1 MAVPKLAIKLKSDSG
16 SNALDA
22 ITKSGA
28 LSVPSN
34 ISGIKLFYQLV
45 KSGEPIDQNWT
56 AVGSKSIPSPSSDG
70 EWTLLLQARDKKGNV
85 ISTLQ
90 KSFTLDSIAKAPEVS
105 LTHDTGTYNDD
116 LVSNDGSLNIN
127 AETGAKIKYSINA
140 GKTWSSHFKPIEG
153 LNSVLVR
160 QTDLAGNVSTS
171 THFKFTLD
179 TTGFDTAPDVSL
191 VNDSSDGYTGHDT
204 DLITNQPELNIETL
218 DSNATTLYSMDGGA
232 TWLDTFNAHE
242 GANQL
247 LVKQVDSA
255 GNSSPATNFEFILDQ
270 TVNEVVVSLLNDSSN
285 GEAGY
290 DSDTITNDAQ
300 LLVENVEAGAH
311 LEFSLDQGMT
321 WQTDFLPTEG
331 INEVQVRQTDVA
343 GNISNPTKITFTLD
357 TQAPDTG
364 EDSFTV
370 DAGVST
376 ILDILANDGN
386 ENGLEMQSIDS
397 FSALGGSITQN
408 DDGSFSYQPADGF
421 SGEDSFQYSVVDA
434 AGNVSTSIVNIVV
447 QQADTSNPN
456 DQTNTVFTSYQPES
470 NTLND
475 LTNALLATNAGIEID
490 TSSIVLNASANS
502 AVNFYDGSL
511 SGIGIGAGLL
521 LTSGTTP
528 GTSNTSTGF
537 GTDNT
542 QTLAD
547 GTQNVNNG
555 DSDLD
560 AVVSTVFHTQ
570 SYDATTLSFSF
581 NVTEPTATSISFNL
595 VFGSDEYPE
604 WVDAFV
610 DSGVVM
616 VNGENVALFNHDAM
630 APLSVI
636 GSNLSAGYFQ
646 DNQNGALPI
655 EYDGLSKVLTI
666 VAPIQPGTN
675 TIKIG
680 IGDTGDHILD
690 SGIFISNL
698 TAGNWQGSGV
708 LIEDN
713 SSSAEDDNLSG
724 STASDLIDL
733 SSGNDDYNAG
743 AGDDIVDGGSGDDS
757 VSGGSGSDTLT
768 GGTGNDDFDYSNIE
782 DWAAN
787 SGDIDTITD
796 FSGNHVTL
804 DNMQDLDN
812 TDGDVLVFSYQT
824 LSDLAG
830 SLFTDQQA
838 VGASGNFSTLTE
850 AMMSSNTDGSADQA
864 FAQFVYDQKTGILSF
879 DTDGTGVAEAI
890 EVTSLGNTP
899 DSLSNTSIVLA
910 F

>member
-127 AETGAKIKYSINA
+127 AETGAKIQYSINA